1 MSPHPDALAPPPL
14 DPSGEPLPLHLRQLS
29 AHETVPIAPMVDA
42 GPSEAGMLWRKIALA
57 GVSNM
62 TAALVTNPADL
73 IKVRQQLQLKSLSL
87 TTGQTTTRSTNAFR
101 TLVEMVKHEG
111 PLSIYKGLSGSLLR
125 ETTYSG
131 IRMGGYDLVK
141 STICKVNPAADPQ
154 GFGTKLAAGMASGMV
169 GAAIANPADLLKV
182 RLQAPSATGS
192 LRWHA
197 SQIIQQHGV
206 AGLYKAVFPTTVRAG
221 ILTSSQLGVYDHAKH
236 TLINDFPG
244 TFREGLPTHLAASG
258 FAGFC
263 CSATSNPIDVVKV
276 RMMTDSTGQ
285 YRSAM
290 HCAAL
295 LLKNEG
301 PLAFYKGFSMCFW
314 RLWPHS
320 IVSLLVFEQLRL
332 LVGMKPL

>member
-1 MSPHPDALAPPPL
+1 MSPHLDSLAPPPI
-14 DPSGEPLPLHLRQLS
+14 DPAGDPIHLHGRPTAS
-29 AHETVPIAPMVDA
+29 STVAVVPAT
-42 GPSEAGMLWRKIALA
+42 GPTEAGMLGRKIALA
-57 GVSNM
+57 GMSNM

-73 IKVRQQLQLKSLSL
+73 VKVRQQLQLSSLSL

-111 PLSIYKGLSGSLLR
+111 LGSVYKGLSGSMLR
-125 ETTYSG
+125 ESIYSG

-141 STICKVNPAADPQ
+141 SLVCKANPSADPQ

-182 RLQAPSATGS
+182 RLQAPSATGT

-197 SQIIQQHGV
+197 KQIIQTHGI
-206 AGLYKAVFPTTVRAG
+206 AGFYKAVFPTTVRAG

-236 TLINDFPG
+236 TLINVYPG
-244 TFREGLPTHLAASG
+244 TFSEGLPTHLAASG
-258 FAGFC
+258 FAGLC

-276 RMMTDSTGQ
+276 RMMTDSRGR
-285 YRSAM
+285 YRNSL

-320 IVSLLVFEQLRL
+320 IVSLLVFEQLRA